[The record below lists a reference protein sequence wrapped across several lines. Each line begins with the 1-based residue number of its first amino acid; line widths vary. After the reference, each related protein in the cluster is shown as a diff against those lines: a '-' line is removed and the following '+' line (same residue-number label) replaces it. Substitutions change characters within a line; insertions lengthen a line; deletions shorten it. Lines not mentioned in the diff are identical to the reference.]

1 MSLKA
6 STFQTTDVESQSV
19 PCVVGATPAQRS
31 LARAHRDENRSIRV
45 GVSDSTC
52 DMMKSSQTTNTE
64 GRTIMGDRSDIYIVS
79 ESDKAT
85 SIGNHV
91 YLHWGG
97 VEALDVALDGLRCVV
112 VGVDRVHAGVVTS
125 SILDIL
131 FATQDEV
138 VVTPF
143 AAADIDEYV
152 AQTRNGE
159 HPVLV
164 IDAVRGTVTVR
175 GGSSPHSVGFDEL
188 SWSDPDLRGALA
200 KEL

>member
-1 MSLKA
+1 
-6 STFQTTDVESQSV
+6 
-19 PCVVGATPAQRS
+19 
-31 LARAHRDENRSIRV
+31 
-45 GVSDSTC
+45 
-52 DMMKSSQTTNTE
+52 
-64 GRTIMGDRSDIYIVS
+64 MGDRSDIYIVS

-85 SIGNHV
+85 SIGSHV

-112 VGVDRVHAGVVTS
+112 VGVDRDHAGVVTRS
-125 SILDIL
+125 VLDIL

-143 AAADIDEYV
+143 VADVDEYV

-159 HPVLV
+159 HPVLI
-164 IDAVRGTVTVR
+164 IDVAHDTVTVR
-175 GGSSPHSVGFDEL
+175 GWSENHSLGFDRL
-188 SWSDPDLRGALA
+188 SWTGPDLHEIFA